1 MKTSLGCLAVA
12 VLLALAPLSVHQ
24 AHAQSSTINGNHQQT
39 FSGDFVPLAPIP
51 GLTDQNSTRGTVLSG
66 DFATFFNQLYQYLI
80 GLSVAL
86 AIIWIIWGG
95 ILIST
100 SDSIGNH
107 ARGRKKIEDA
117 ILGLALVLAPALVF
131 SIINNSIL
139 NLSVNFEPVDLSTQ
153 QPAQNTTP
161 TGPPAGCDSSSM
173 GKYVSA
179 ACSNFLL
186 NQCQQTGAKPIQTV
200 QGTGSGSLY
209 KVTCPQPVNSNTVF
223 ATQADCQPYVAS
235 IPGQTTMYW
244 RPGTC
249 DSNQSFIQSQPGT
262 WTCTPG
268 AGNHVC
274 IYIPK

>member
-51 GLTDQNSTRGTVLSG
+51 GLTDQNSTRETVLSG

-139 NLSVNFEPVDLSTQ
+139 NLSVNFEPIDLSTPSQ
-153 QPAQNTTP
+153 QQQTTP
-161 TGPPAGCDSSSM
+161 PPSQSYGNFSSPGSTINCPPSGSQGNCADALTDSCQKAGGDP
-173 GKYVSA
+173 VE
-179 ACSNFLL
+179 
-186 NQCQQTGAKPIQTV
+186 QTGTLGDV
-200 QGTGSGSLY
+200 
-209 KVTCPQPVNSNTVF
+209 
-223 ATQADCQPYVAS
+223 S
-235 IPGQTTMYW
+235 IYCRPKNQTTVP
-244 RPGTC
+244 PGSTTTAA
-249 DSNQSFIQSQPGT
+249 D
-262 WTCTPG
+262 
-268 AGNHVC
+268 
-274 IYIPK
+274 